1 MYDEIIKTYA
11 SVLRIDEKMIEA
23 IIYVE
28 SNFNP
33 WAIRVERGFWTR
45 YLTGIKDLF
54 FRTPEKDEKWLTC
67 PDLTS
72 ASYGLMQIMLTT
84 AMELGF
90 RFQYPTELLDPAT
103 NIKYGC
109 RLLRKHYDQYGKW
122 EDAVSAY
129 NQGNNR
135 KNKDDFFVNQGYVD
149 KVMRRFK
156 EES

>member
-1 MYDEIIKTYA
+1 MYDEIIKTYS

-23 IIYVE
+23 VIFVE

-33 WAIRVERGFWTR
+33 WAIKIERGFWSR
-45 YLTGIKDLF
+45 YLSGIKNLF
-54 FRTPEKDEKWLTC
+54 FKTKEKDEQWLTY
-67 PDLTS
+67 PDLIS

-109 RLLRKHYDQYGKW
+109 RLLKKHYDRYGNW
-122 EDAVSAY
+122 EDAISAY

-135 KNKDDFFVNQGYVD
+135 KNKDGTFCNQSYVD
-149 KVMRRFK
+149 KVMGRFK